1 MPLQHRYRP
10 KSLKTFRGS
19 SSTIKSLQSV
29 LNREDTPHAF
39 LITGNSGTG
48 KTTLARIIAKMLGC
62 DPADF
67 TEYDSADFRGIDM
80 VRQIRQS
87 MNFMPSSG
95 SCRVW
100 LLDECHQLTKDA
112 QEALLKMLEEARS
125 HVYFI
130 LATTDPQKLKITVKR
145 RCAEFNLS
153 PLTDAEM
160 TTALQKVI
168 TREGKQV
175 PQEII
180 EKIVDQSTGSAGIA
194 LSILDKIIDL
204 DEADMEEASEQ
215 ESIKQNEVID
225 LCRALMSRSDWGLV
239 ANLVANI
246 EAEPESIRRMVLG
259 YMTSVALKSPKQMD
273 KIYSILDAFR
283 DDFYTT
289 GKAGLILACYE
300 ASTVF
305 G

>member
-67 TEYDSADFRGIDM
+67 AEYDSADFRGIDM

-225 LCRALMSRSDWGLV
+225 LCRALMSRSDWVLV